1 MSALRAPAPARAGL
15 PRLTNGLAFALLV
28 SIAVVFL
35 AASSIPTPLYSIYGA
50 EWGFSSI
57 TVTAIFG
64 VYAVAVL
71 AALLTVGSL
80 SDFVGRKP
88 VLLVAIAIQA
98 IATVLFASADGV
110 ASLFAARIV
119 QGLATGLA
127 LGAIGA
133 GLLDLCRPRGTIA
146 NGVGPL
152 TGTAVGSIA
161 SSLLVAYLPSP
172 THLVWI
178 VLLTLLVLQWL
189 GVALMPE
196 TVARKDGAL
205 ASLRPQLRVSAAT
218 RRPVA
223 LAVPI
228 LVAIWALAGFYGS
241 LGPALARRVVGSTS
255 IVVGGSAFALLAA
268 SAAIAVF
275 FAHRAAPHRVMLLG
289 AGGLLV
295 GVGLTLAAIDLRSAL
310 LFFGGTIVAG
320 AGFGAGFQGA
330 LRSVVPLAAP
340 HDRAGVLSVLYAV
353 SYLSMG
359 VPAVIGGVLVAHAGL
374 LQTAG
379 EYGAA
384 VMVLAILTLTG
395 LMAQSRGSRRYG
407 VSPIQGR

>member
-1 MSALRAPAPARAGL
+1 MSAFSAPAPTRPTL
-15 PRLTNGLAFALLV
+15 PRLGNGLAFALLV

-88 VLLVAIAIQA
+88 VLLVAIVIQA
-98 IATVLFASADGV
+98 AATVLFASAGGV

-133 GLLDLCRPRGTIA
+133 GLLDLCRTRGTIA

-152 TGTAVGSIA
+152 TGTATGSLV
-161 SSLLVAYLPSP
+161 SSVLVAYLPAP

-178 VLLTLLVLQWL
+178 VLLTLLVLQWV

-196 TVARKDGAL
+196 TVPRKDGAL
-205 ASLRPQLRVSAAT
+205 ASLRPQLRVSALT
-218 RRPVA
+218 RRPLV

-241 LGPALARRVVGSTS
+241 LGPALARRVAGSSS

-268 SAAIAVF
+268 SAAIAVLL
-275 FAHRAAPHRVMLLG
+275 AHRGTPQRVMLLG
-289 AGGLLV
+289 ASGLLV
-295 GVGLTLAAIDLRSAL
+295 GVGLTLASIDLRSAP
-310 LFFGGTIVAG
+310 LFFAGTVVAG

-330 LRSVVPLAAP
+330 LHSVVPLAAA

-353 SYLSMG
+353 CYLSMG
-359 VPAVIGGVLVAHAGL
+359 VPAVIGGILVSRAGL

-379 EYGAA
+379 DYGAA
-384 VMVLAILTLTG
+384 VMVLATLTLAG
-395 LMAQSRGSRRYG
+395 LLAQRRSSRRYA
-407 VSPIQGR
+407 VVPM